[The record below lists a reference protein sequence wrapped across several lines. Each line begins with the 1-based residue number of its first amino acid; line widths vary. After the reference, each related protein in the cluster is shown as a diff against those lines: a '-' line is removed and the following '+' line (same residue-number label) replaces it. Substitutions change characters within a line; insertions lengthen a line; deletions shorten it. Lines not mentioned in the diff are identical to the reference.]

1 MVSFDDVK
9 IIGLTTTLIDYKLA
23 FAINEKLGIRLVRYK
38 DILSYDENPYPFFHY
53 DCGENDNAYN
63 LISINENGKNWIKF
77 PIQTDFLFVIR
88 NFITEDAL
96 NEKIAAIRSI
106 PYISYAYEIDL
117 NSNNDIG
124 EVLECIELHEMNIFS
139 GND

>member
-23 FAINEKLGIRLVRYK
+23 FAINEKLGIRLVRYN
-38 DILSYDENPYPFFHY
+38 DILSYDGDLYPFFHY
-53 DCGENDNAYN
+53 DSGENDNAYN
-63 LISINENGKNWIKF
+63 LISINENGKKWIKL

-88 NFITEDAL
+88 NFITEGAL
-96 NEKIAAIRSI
+96 NEKITAIRSI
-106 PYISYAYEIDL
+106 PYISYTYEIDL
-117 NSNNDIG
+117 DSNDETG
-124 EVLECIELHEMNIFS
+124 EVVECIELHETSIFS